1 MWDLKSDNTLRR
13 LFKSVDLVRLV
24 DASLPIQ
31 TFAAFLAVGIEEGQS
46 INSVGAKVGISQSSA
61 SRNLSSLS
69 DWDWKKKEGLKL
81 VEYRQ
86 DPMNL
91 SVKNVHLTAK
101 GRNLLEHI
109 VNQLHVGGPV
119 S

>member
-1 MWDLKSDNTLRR
+1 MDVQTEMSIRK
-13 LFKSVDLVRLV
+13 LFNALNLIRLV
-24 DASLPIQ
+24 DATIPMQNFMAL
-31 TFAAFLAVGIEEGQS
+31 LAVAIEEGQN
-46 INSVGAKVGISQSSA
+46 INEIGRKVGISQSSA

-91 SVKNVHLTAK
+91 SVKNIYLTRKGQTLVHQIIDTLFDGSKTK
-101 GRNLLEHI
+101 
-109 VNQLHVGGPV
+109 
-119 S
+119 